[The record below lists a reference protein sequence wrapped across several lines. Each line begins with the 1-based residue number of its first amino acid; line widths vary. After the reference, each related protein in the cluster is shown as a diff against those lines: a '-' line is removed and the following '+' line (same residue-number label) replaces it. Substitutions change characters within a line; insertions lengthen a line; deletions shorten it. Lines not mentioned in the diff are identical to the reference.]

1 MKKKRLQNLPTPV
14 TSRSHP
20 ESAQAQISPLPRKPP
35 RPAQSPDGRRPY
47 RRTPSPLRTGA
58 FPRAAPRFRRGR
70 PFNRTCAR
78 LIALPSRIRASAN
91 FTASEEAAAPCA
103 KSGRPPPL
111 PPNAFAASDR
121 SFPTCSA
128 TFSARATLQPDMRP
142 SHRAPISNPR
152 ERERR
157 RVRGS
162 RRALRE
168 IRTTT
173 KRLHRFR

>member
-1 MKKKRLQNLPTPV
+1 MGEPSNGHSPV

-20 ESAQAQISPLPRKPP
+20 ESARARSAPLPRKRP
-35 RPAQSPDGRRPY
+35 RPARSPNGRRPC
-47 RRTPSPLRTGA
+47 RRTPSLLRTEA
-58 FPRAAPRFRRGR
+58 SPRAAPRFRRGR

-91 FTASEEAAAPCA
+91 AAASAEAAAPCA
-103 KSGRPPPL
+103 KSGRL
-111 PPNAFAASDR
+111 PNAFTASDSR
-121 SFPTCSA
+121 FLTCSA
-128 TFSARATLQPDMRP
+128 TFSAWANRQTDILP
-142 SHRAPISNPR
+142 SRRAPISNPR

>member
-1 MKKKRLQNLPTPV
+1 MERLQNLPTPV

-20 ESAQAQISPLPRKPP
+20 ESARAQISLLPRKPP

-70 PFNRTCAR
+70 PFNRTFSR
-78 LIALPSRIRASAN
+78 HVALPSRIRASAKC
-91 FTASEEAAAPCA
+91 TASAEATAPCA
-103 KSGRPPPL
+103 KSGRPP
-111 PPNAFAASDR
+111 NAFTASDSR
-121 SFPTCSA
+121 FLTCSA
-128 TFSARATLQPDMRP
+128 TFSAWANRQTDILP
-142 SHRAPISNPR
+142 SRRAPIPNPR
-152 ERERR
+152 EREVHRF
-157 RVRGS
+157 RGS
-162 RRALRE
+162 DRALRE